1 MTSVVSI
8 LCKHYSVN
16 SCYCLT
22 EDQKTNKLFRYH
34 NVKECKFKLHQ
45 DSLKKGYYLIEKP
58 VWKNC
63 CESPYESQDPFL
75 LKIEKDNGHL
85 QFQVHVHYRI
95 NLRALPK
102 HADHSKYRHVRA
114 RIRQTLWFFWSHVL
128 HARTMT
134 VVDDDDDDDDR
145 QFLINVRFANMC
157 FDPRRYSC
165 CFECGTLLCRRL
177 ESQVCTAETA
187 AAKTKFYSK
196 RLNKLKFKQKS
207 HKLRNQFVC

>member
-1 MTSVVSI
+1 MQIWITPGFAKQRILFNWKTSLEELLRISLRKPRSI
-8 LCKHYSVN
+8 S
-16 SCYCLT
+16 
-22 EDQKTNKLFRYH
+22 
-34 NVKECKFKLHQ
+34 FKN
-45 DSLKKGYYLIEKP
+45 
-58 VWKNC
+58 W
-63 CESPYESQDPFL
+63 
-75 LKIEKDNGHL
+75 KDNGHL

-114 RIRQTLWFFWSHVL
+114 RIWQTLWFFRSHVL

-134 VVDDDDDDDDR
+134 VVDDDDDDDNNDR
-145 QFLINVRFANMC
+145 QFLINVWLANMC

-177 ESQVCTAETA
+177 KSQVCTVETA

-207 HKLRNQFVC
+207 HKFRNQFVCYKWRRKCANAN